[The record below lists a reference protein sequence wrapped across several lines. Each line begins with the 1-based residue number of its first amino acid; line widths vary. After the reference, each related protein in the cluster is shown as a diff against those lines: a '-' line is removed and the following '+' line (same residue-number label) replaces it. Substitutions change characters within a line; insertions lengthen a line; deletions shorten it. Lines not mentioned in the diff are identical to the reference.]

1 MKKYI
6 PFKWNRKKGVEVAV
20 FVANKTDFIGGKKVT
35 KAKADFTWQ

>member
-20 FVANKTDFIGGKKVT
+20 FVANKTDFKFKMFIRDKEGYL
-35 KAKADFTWQ
+35 